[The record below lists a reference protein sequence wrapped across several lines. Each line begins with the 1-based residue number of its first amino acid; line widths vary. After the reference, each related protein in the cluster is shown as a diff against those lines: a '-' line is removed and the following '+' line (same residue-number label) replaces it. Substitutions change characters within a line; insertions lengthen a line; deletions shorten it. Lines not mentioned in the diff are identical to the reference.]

1 MRPGASVAA
10 GVACAVGLTVTVM
23 KRDAIIGL
31 ASSGISQTNGGAES
45 HAARFARGAP
55 IVPAGDDNRRKLGA
69 TGALKE
75 RTLTSFPR
83 DTQDAHEDSGKRML
97 QTGAKRA
104 SRKNGDTEAEGTEGM
119 QMTAARNRGESIAE
133 AFAQNDL
140 QFRPAGN
147 PGQMK
152 AQTSE
157 SDANASGFP
166 HKYLAIR
173 YVPWAQLS
181 ETTRSMMADD
191 FGYNEE
197 EWNTLE
203 SNDVEGSTFSQLT
216 QGQKD
221 GLSMMGINGDV
232 WDCFVNHYSSY
243 HRTDLQDLG
252 IYEGAVELWNVRSEK
267 DWDELSEK
275 EVVWATR
282 LCYTEEVWNGLTLGT
297 W

>member
-1 MRPGASVAA
+1 MRSGASVAA
-10 GVACAVGLTVTVM
+10 GVACAVGVTVTVI
-23 KRDAIIGL
+23 KRDTLVGI
-31 ASSGISQTNGGAES
+31 ASGGILQTNTATES

-55 IVPAGDDNRRKLGA
+55 IVPTGDDIARKLGA

-75 RTLTSFPR
+75 RKLASFPR

-104 SRKNGDTEAEGTEGM
+104 SRKNGDDNEAAGMEGM
-119 QMTAARNRGESIAE
+119 KLTATRNRGESIAE

-152 AQTSE
+152 AQTAE

-166 HKYLAIR
+166 YKYPAIR

-181 ETTRSMMADD
+181 ETTRNMMADD

-203 SNDVEGSTFSQLT
+203 SNDVEGRTFSQLT

-221 GLSMMGINGDV
+221 SLSMMGINGDV
-232 WDCFVNHYSSY
+232 WDCFVS
-243 HRTDLQDLG
+243 R
-252 IYEGAVELWNVRSEK
+252 E
-267 DWDELSEK
+267 
-275 EVVWATR
+275 
-282 LCYTEEVWNGLTLGT
+282 
-297 W
+297 